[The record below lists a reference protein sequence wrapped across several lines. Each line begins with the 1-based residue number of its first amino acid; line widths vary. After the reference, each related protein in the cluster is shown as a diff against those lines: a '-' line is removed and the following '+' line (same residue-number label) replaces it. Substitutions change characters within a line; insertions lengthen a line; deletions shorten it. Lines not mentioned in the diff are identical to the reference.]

1 MISENSYTLPLNP
14 VDLAEIYKIKA
25 DQDDFTLRVNY
36 EKSKE
41 VLSVKHILVY
51 ISNTNFK
58 VQFESMDADLVNE
71 YIQTNF
77 LVECPMLSRIIALIV
92 KRKYQHEY
100 NNVDHALNTLWTD
113 EDIDVYLKEHGE
125 LIDDLIDKMSHI
137 PLFCLEQAN
146 KYNKKYD
153 EYLVDLEHTDID
165 TSVGLNIVYIAT
177 YAPDI
182 LYLLGNKLGPW
193 PTKQLNTR
201 IFNDASKYQGND
213 LYNTLLRYGVA
224 GNILELFENEDTEE
238 VTE

>member
-77 LVECPMLSRIIALIV
+77 LVDCPMLSRIIALIV
-92 KRKYQHEY
+92 KRKYQQEY

-113 EDIDVYLKEHGE
+113 EEIDAYLKEHGE
-125 LIDDLIDKMSHI
+125 LINDLIDKLSHI

-153 EYLVDLEHTDID
+153 DYLTDLEHTDVD